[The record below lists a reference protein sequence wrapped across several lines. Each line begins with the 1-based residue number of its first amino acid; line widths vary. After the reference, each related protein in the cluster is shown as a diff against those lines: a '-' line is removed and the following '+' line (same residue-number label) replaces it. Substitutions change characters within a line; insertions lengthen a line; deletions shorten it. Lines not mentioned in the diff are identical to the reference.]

1 MVLPGLTAIA
11 SEGSARGSGSNLDG
25 WSKDEDSSGS
35 DVVGD
40 SKDGGSSGEES
51 EDSGKTP
58 TRWAPDALDV

>member
-1 MVLPGLTAIA
+1 MVLPGLTEIA
-11 SEGSARGSGSNLDG
+11 SEGSDSNLDG
-25 WSKDEDSSGS
+25 WSKDEDSSGR

-58 TRWAPDALDV
+58 TRCAADASDV